1 MPEQPLRW
9 RANVLFR
16 HPPHVPAAERAAP
29 GAAHDGLGE
38 LRSPRTPSP
47 PAPLPR
53 CGRGVVR
60 EGGIVDSRRIAAA
73 TLIPPSAPRVG
84 AEGDRGKVRAA
95 TSFRSRSRTPRIGLT
110 LVLHVGYNSYPDN

>member
-29 GAAHDGLGE
+29 GAARDGLGE

-60 EGGIVDSRRIAAA
+60 ERGIVDSRRIAAA
-73 TLIPPSAPRVG
+73 TLIPPSAPALRE
-84 AEGDRGKVRAA
+84 ALTPSPSPALRERGDLVREIAPA
-95 TSFRSRSRTPRIGLT
+95 SLIPPFSPCG
-110 LVLHVGYNSYPDN
+110 